1 MPVVNTC
8 LVARDSPRRACRV
21 SMVTMHIAVV
31 CVGLRGLI
39 VVVRRIGALS
49 RGGGFSVAVLAAHAR
64 HPVGKNWHVAVSWSA

>member
-1 MPVVNTC
+1 
-8 LVARDSPRRACRV
+8 
-21 SMVTMHIAVV
+21 MVTMHIAVV

-64 HPVGKNWHVAVSWSA
+64 HPVGKKLARGSVVVSIAINHPEDNGPQ

>member
-1 MPVVNTC
+1 
-8 LVARDSPRRACRV
+8 
-21 SMVTMHIAVV
+21 MVTMHIAVV